1 MDDIINHSGTCMNA
15 APLLSPEPVS
25 RVVRVRHEL
34 VRRRLTVLRTRRLS
48 PHLLAVTAGGP
59 ELAGFT
65 SLSFDDHVKLLI
77 PGRDGTPVM
86 RDYTPRAFD
95 AERQELTIEFALHGG
110 GAADTWAAGLQA
122 GDTLALGGPRG
133 SMVIPSD
140 LGWHLLAGDLSA
152 VPAMRRR
159 LQELPAGARVTVLGL
174 WPDAADDGLL
184 DLPGAAT
191 VQRQVARSPE
201 AFLAALR
208 EWTPPAGEGF
218 AWCAGDAATMAGAR
232 DALLQHHRLP
242 KEWVRVAAYWK
253 PGASDFHERLEG

>member
-1 MDDIINHSGTCMNA
+1 MDDIINQSGTCMNA
-15 APLLSPEPVS
+15 DTPLSPEPVS

-34 VRRRLTVLRTRRLS
+34 VRRRLTVRHTRRLS

-65 SLSFDDHVKLLI
+65 SLSFDDHVKLFI
-77 PGRDGTPVM
+77 PGADGAPVM

-95 AERQELTIEFALHGG
+95 ADRQELTIEFALHGG
-110 GAADTWAAGLQA
+110 GAADTWAAALQP

-133 SMVIPSD
+133 SMVIPTD

-159 LQELPAGARVTVLGL
+159 LQELPAGARVTVLGQ
-174 WPDAADDGLL
+174 WPDAADDLLL
-184 DLPGAAT
+184 DVPTAAT
-191 VQRQVARSPE
+191 VQRQVARDAD

-218 AWCAGDAATMAGAR
+218 AWCAGEAHTMAGAR
-232 DALLQHHRLP
+232 EALLQHHRLP
-242 KEWVRVAAYWK
+242 KAWVRVAAYWK